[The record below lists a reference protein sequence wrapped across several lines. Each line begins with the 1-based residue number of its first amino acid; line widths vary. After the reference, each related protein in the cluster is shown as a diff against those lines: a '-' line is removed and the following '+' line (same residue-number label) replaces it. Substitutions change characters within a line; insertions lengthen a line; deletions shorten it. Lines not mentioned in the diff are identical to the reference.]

1 MMLRDDGMEQ
11 TAGDGALVD
20 AEPACTAL
28 VPLVQAAQWS
38 SSHQLPQTNSNFVTQ
53 LIATVEQV
61 PQTRGLRL
69 ATAFDALTAYRTNQH
84 RVEGGGIRPRQII

>member
-1 MMLRDDGMEQ
+1 MLSDDRTEQ
-11 TAGDGALVD
+11 TVEGGAPVD

-38 SSHQLPQTNSNFVTQ
+38 SSHRLPQANSNFVTQ

-61 PQTRGLRL
+61 PQTRGLRR

-84 RVEGGGIRPRQII
+84 RVEGAGIRAWQII

>member
-1 MMLRDDGMEQ
+1 MPSDDRTEQ
-11 TAGDGALVD
+11 TVEAGAPVD

-38 SSHQLPQTNSNFVTQ
+38 SSHRLPQANSNFVTQ

-61 PQTRGLRL
+61 PQTRGLRR

-84 RVEGGGIRPRQII
+84 RVEGVGIRARQII